1 MNRPVA
7 ILITLS
13 LLAPAAARSEAL
25 DLVAGHLYGPGPLPD
40 QATPTGLL
48 SHLQKEEGFMAFHI
62 APFNNEGEEPNLP
75 GEAFQGK
82 AVDGIMSDG
91 TVMNEHADVGYVSLM
106 KDQLKLLLAAVYG
119 GPNQGRVDFFL
130 DENWNWTIHDDIA
143 IDPGFGVG
151 VIHIDDFRW
160 STGPRI
166 LPLSTQTARGYPAGV
181 DRAGSKSSGQY
192 IPGKVGDDDFDGFA
206 DGVFNAVGSFPLD
219 AAFLPGAPFSQT
231 RTFVSDVR
239 VTPLE
244 AAILTLANGR
254 SHLLAAAQLEAART
268 FAADAPEWTAGAR
281 ERLEMA
287 RRQLRRAI
295 AGGAP
300 AAPLQAAD
308 ATAAEIADELGR
320 GAGPESRERHLE
332 RLADTIQT
340 LLGLRGEGKS

>member
-7 ILITLS
+7 ILIAAL
-13 LLAPAAARSEAL
+13 LLAPAAARPEAL
-25 DLVAGHLYGPGPLPD
+25 NLVAGHLYGPGPLPD

-48 SHLQKEEGFMAFHI
+48 SHLQRGEGFMEFQI
-62 APFNNEGEEPNLP
+62 APFNNDGEEPNLP
-75 GEAFQGK
+75 GEAYQGK
-82 AVDGIMSDG
+82 AVDGRMSDG
-91 TVMNEHADVGYVSLM
+91 TIMNEHADVGYVGLM
-106 KDQLKLLLAAVYG
+106 QGQLKLLLAAVYG

-160 STGPRI
+160 STGPRV

-181 DRAGSKSSGQY
+181 DRGGTKSSGQY

-219 AAFLPGAPFSQT
+219 STFLPGAPFSQT

-239 VTPLE
+239 VTALE

-268 FAADAPEWTAGAR
+268 WAADAPEWRAGAR

-287 RRQLRRAI
+287 RRHLRRAI
-295 AGGAP
+295 ESGGP

-308 ATAAEIADELGR
+308 VAAGEIAEELGR
-320 GAGPESRERHLE
+320 GAGADSREQHLR
-332 RLADTIQT
+332 RLAEAIET
-340 LLGLRGEGKS
+340 LLSIRREGKS